1 MPTWEIRIQRNL
13 EQTLG
18 RRTRTVGTYQVFRDG
33 VAATE
38 RLLSGTTAE
47 TEGPGS
53 NDASA
58 IDKKCIA
65 SGRYPLVTSGGPKYL
80 TTGYRRDLLIRNPL
94 PGIELSDTGDRSGII
109 IHPGKNA
116 FLSSTGCINPCT
128 RLPTPDERIDY
139 PGSRERVIALINDMA
154 AFLGGLPD
162 LGDRPIPNAFAV
174 ILD

>member
-18 RRTRTVGTYQVFRDG
+18 KRTRTVGAYQVFRDG

-47 TEGPGS
+47 TAGPGS

-58 IDKKCIA
+58 INKKCIA
-65 SGRYPLVTSGGPKYL
+65 PGRYPLVTSGGPRYL
-80 TTGYRRDLLIRNPL
+80 TTGYRQDLLMGDPL
-94 PGIELSDTGDRSGII
+94 PGIELSNTGARSAII

-128 RLPTPDERIDY
+128 RLPTPGERIDF
-139 PGSRERVIALINDMA
+139 PGSRARVIALINDMA
-154 AFLGGLPD
+154 AFLGGLPR

-174 ILD
+174 ILN